1 MTTTDGEGH
10 YSEKL
15 IGLAILVSLLVGIAI
30 YNVIPISGGED
41 GALAPAAAVTG
52 GESSTAA
59 AVVPTTVV
67 DAVNSI
73 LDGSASGGSF
83 GSGVAALQSG
93 ATADELVGSGQGSTT
108 VDTPAPPAVPAP
120 ACPTDQANDAYDSV
134 AGPVGDALGQSL
146 PADNLRVLAEIAAG
160 CSAEPAT
167 TPLIG
172 LALDI
177 TRLLP
182 DTGIEPVD
190 LSAIPAVE
198 TPALPAELIAA
209 LDPVKA
215 PIQEAC
221 GNVGLLGVLMAVFP
235 SAAHVPVD
243 GNDLSDVIVP
253 AQTLCAQFE
262 G

>member
-1 MTTTDGEGH
+1 MDTTGPDGH

-15 IGLAILVSLLVGIAI
+15 IGLVVLFALLLGVVV
-30 YNVIPISGGED
+30 YNVIPISHGQD
-41 GALAPAAAVTG
+41 DASITPAVSLTNDDVAAPA
-52 GESSTAA
+52 
-59 AVVPTTVV
+59 VPTTIA
-67 DAVNSI
+67 DAVHSI
-73 LDGSASGGSF
+73 LDGSASVGTSF
-83 GSGVAALQSG
+83 GSGIAALQSG
-93 ATADELVGSGQGSTT
+93 ATADQLVGSSQGTDT
-108 VDTPAPPAVPAP
+108 VDTPTPPDVPAP
-120 ACPTDQANDAYDSV
+120 ACPTEQANDAYDSV
-134 AGPVGDALGQSL
+134 AGPVGAALGQQL

-172 LALDI
+172 LALDLA
-177 TRLLP
+177 RLLP
-182 DTGIEPVD
+182 DAGVAPPD

-198 TPALPAELIAA
+198 APALPSALIDA
-209 LDPVKA
+209 LGPVKS

-243 GNDLSDVIVP
+243 GNQLGDVLVP